1 MSTTEVAR
9 TGLKKL
15 AGVHRETVRMSQQSL
30 IDVSLLTPGEKL
42 PLLIQPRKES
52 LDLFEWAKENRQYVD
67 RVLLEHG
74 GILFRGFNVASQE
87 GFERFLPAVSTQL
100 LNYIEGSTPRSH
112 LSDKVYTSTEFP
124 ASQSIMLHN
133 ELNYVTT
140 WPLRIW
146 FCCLTAAQI
155 GGETPIADVR
165 RVYQRIDPEVIK
177 EFAQK
182 GWMLVR
188 NFGNGLSLPW
198 QTSFR
203 TSDKTELQK
212 YCVASQVEY
221 EWPNENHLRTRQVRP
236 AVARHPVT
244 REFVWFNHVAFWH
257 LWSLAPAVRESMLAI
272 FDEKDVPYNV
282 FYGDGSRIEN
292 SVIEHITQAYNEETV
307 AFPWQQGDVLML
319 DNMLVA
325 HGRSPFTGPRKVIV
339 AMAEPC
345 SDRGLD

>member
-1 MSTTEVAR
+1 MPITEVGR
-9 TGLKKL
+9 MPVKKL
-15 AGVHRETVRMSQQSL
+15 AGVRRETVHMSQQSL
-30 IDVSLLTPGEKL
+30 VEVSLLTAGKKL
-42 PLLIQPRKES
+42 PLLIQPKAES
-52 LDLFEWAKENRQYVD
+52 VDLFEWTKENRQYLD
-67 RVLLEHG
+67 RVLLEYG

-87 GFERFLPAVSTQL
+87 AFERFLPAVATQL

-133 ELNYVTT
+133 ELNYVIT
-140 WPLRIW
+140 WPMRIW
-146 FCCLTAAQI
+146 FCCLTAAQT

-165 RVYQRIDPEVIK
+165 RVYQRIDPEIIK

-203 TSDKTELQK
+203 TSEKSELEK
-212 YCVASQVEY
+212 YCNAAQVEY
-221 EWPNENHLRTRQVRP
+221 EWVNENHLRTRQVRP
-236 AVARHPVT
+236 AIARHPVT
-244 REFVWFNHVAFWH
+244 KELVWFNHVAFWH
-257 LWSLAPAVRESMLAI
+257 LWSLAPAVRDSMLTV

-292 SVIEHITQAYNEETV
+292 SVIEHIAQAYNEETV
-307 AFPWQQGDVLML
+307 AFPWQRGDVLML

-339 AMAEPC
+339 AMADPC
-345 SDRGLD
+345 SDRGL